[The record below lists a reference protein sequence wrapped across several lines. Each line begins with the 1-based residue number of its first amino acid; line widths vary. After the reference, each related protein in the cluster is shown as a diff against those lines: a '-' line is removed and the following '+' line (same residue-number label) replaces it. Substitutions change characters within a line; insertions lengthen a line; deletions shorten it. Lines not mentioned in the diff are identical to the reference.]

1 MAEGGSFLNR
11 GVGEPGRR
19 AFLDLRRE
27 IQSVD
32 DRLSAYVGFPNPFPD
47 DVTFEGDVTVNEDL
61 TVGGV
66 VDASTFLGDLQGA
79 VHVRVKNVS
88 GVTLVKGSPVF
99 ATGSVGASGEV
110 EVRAS
115 LAGTASTMPALGLL
129 DESLVANGEGSATV
143 LGVVRLV
150 DTSLYAVNDELY
162 VGVSGG
168 LTSVRPSGASELV
181 QKIGRVVRSDAST
194 GEILVLGAGRTNDV
208 PNGLSPTIT
217 LAGDASGSV
226 TLTDLAD
233 GTLTVALSTP
243 VITDHGGL
251 GGLGDDD
258 HPQYHDDAR
267 GDARY
272 LQLSGGSL
280 SGSLVVSGTVTVG
293 AFTLPA
299 TDGLAN
305 QVLVTDGSGGVSW
318 QNQAGGGGSPGGSD
332 GQIQYNNGG
341 AFGGASALYYDDVN
355 SRVGIGTTSPNVP
368 LTVEHNNTYGMSLAS
383 TGTYSFLTLSDATST
398 GYNYVGLGA
407 LGDELRIS
415 AGGNQRMTIDASG
428 NITMPYQPAFKAH
441 ANITSYTNATTVVW
455 ATTSY
460 NIGNHY
466 STSTGLFT
474 APVSGVYVFY
484 GQLRAQQ
491 NAGYIHTYPM
501 VNGSGSRQNGELPGL
516 VGYFSSAS
524 SGFTAGQFVY
534 SRYLNANDSI
544 GFACYTNVGGTYNL
558 HEQSSL
564 AGHLVG

>member
-129 DESLVANGEGSATV
+129 DESLVHNGEGSATV

-233 GTLTVALSTP
+233 GTLTVALWRKKW
-243 VITDHGGL
+243 L
-251 GGLGDDD
+251 
-258 HPQYHDDAR
+258 
-267 GDARY
+267 
-272 LQLSGGSL
+272 
-280 SGSLVVSGTVTVG
+280 
-293 AFTLPA
+293 
-299 TDGLAN
+299 
-305 QVLVTDGSGGVSW
+305 
-318 QNQAGGGGSPGGSD
+318 
-332 GQIQYNNGG
+332 
-341 AFGGASALYYDDVN
+341 
-355 SRVGIGTTSPNVP
+355 
-368 LTVEHNNTYGMSLAS
+368 
-383 TGTYSFLTLSDATST
+383 
-398 GYNYVGLGA
+398 
-407 LGDELRIS
+407 
-415 AGGNQRMTIDASG
+415 
-428 NITMPYQPAFKAH
+428 
-441 ANITSYTNATTVVW
+441 
-455 ATTSY
+455 
-460 NIGNHY
+460 
-466 STSTGLFT
+466 
-474 APVSGVYVFY
+474 
-484 GQLRAQQ
+484 
-491 NAGYIHTYPM
+491 
-501 VNGSGSRQNGELPGL
+501 
-516 VGYFSSAS
+516 
-524 SGFTAGQFVY
+524 
-534 SRYLNANDSI
+534 
-544 GFACYTNVGGTYNL
+544 
-558 HEQSSL
+558 
-564 AGHLVG
+564 